1 MIQIKRNN
9 KVFFTLEDFGEGSKL
24 SYQLMDHHYIIL
36 KFSTATPV
44 YFEIGD
50 SVEIPD
56 FGYFELTSAYF
67 PKHNESDGYDYE
79 MQMDAYYMS
88 WKNKLCKYRPQHG
101 ANETSFKLTTTVG
114 VHMNV
119 ILGNLKALGLTYNGK
134 DFSVDYTTYNKAFN
148 VQKRFLIEYG
158 SISILDALNAICSE
172 DALNCEWWIDGSI
185 IYLGYCE
192 MEGQTT
198 FEQGV
203 NVLSMSYSES
213 KSTYITRLYAFGSDR
228 NIPKGYFT
236 GADADVTTDGVATDY
251 LMLPNKEVDSDGFY
265 AKDGYLENVNVV
277 KNDKQAI
284 EGVVMFEDEYPKVE
298 SAVSSIKTY
307 DSTVDNED
315 GTKTTQTFWQVTA
328 TDSFATS
335 FESSWKKSNLTLGIK
350 FTSGALMG
358 MEFDVNFKVI
368 DKVNYF
374 EIVANDT
381 YGRTLPDGVMCPKVG
396 NNFFLFNWDA
406 TKITDT
412 DLIPAAQLSL
422 FDRAKQYYQKTMI
435 SNSNFTCTM
444 DGDKFYN
451 GGTYDYHPLGEQ
463 VKLIHEIFPQ
473 MDSDGNHYR
482 NSRIIGMDIKL
493 DIPYDKPEYV
503 VGEKA
508 ATSRLGKLEEKVD
521 SITVNGLKIDGS
533 AGVGGSVYVIGV
545 NDITPETDSNV
556 YSARRTKKNLADI
569 DKKFLRKD
577 QKDVAQFLIT
587 FLKGIKTAGI
597 ENDGDN
603 ITSGLTYSKNFQDSM
618 TAGSG
623 WQIDENGNA
632 QVESMEVR
640 SYIRVLD
647 DVTVDRVHDA
657 NSTPDNRDIIG
668 AQGFDLY
675 MGEDGKSH
683 LYIDYLV
690 TRVKAFFAQL
700 EIRRISY
707 SGGTTIFSNAG
718 STIAKV
724 TEIKSGDNVLAYKC
738 YVVADDGTT
747 KTMNWWHEGMMALCQ
762 TFNVADA
769 NLNVSNRYYWR
780 LVVRAGQERL
790 DGKLYNY
797 VVLSNVQK
805 FKGNEYAHGFIK
817 PLATQLH
824 YEKVYTDDNGQ
835 DLEDRY
841 FFGYAEGVNNAPAEG
856 DVIVQVGDQI
866 RWKSRGNVIKLST
879 STEDNA
885 TDNAPA
891 ITMYHNVGAPYKTG
905 DKVNPYQW
913 KEETCLISPE
923 SVRINAKNFHLF
935 ADNPD
940 NVIEPYVVMYELVPT
955 SSTLVKHDDGT
966 TTPISFGGELY
977 KYTGGNKTIVE
988 STEYVIEAEVVRSD
1002 GTEEVLEGFASLTES
1017 VLQSVKSL
1025 KFVAYT
1031 ADKTTKLASCDIAV
1045 LKDGAE
1051 SEPGAA
1057 GESAIDVTWN
1067 PNPLVLSTKR
1077 DSNGNVSV
1085 VLDET
1090 SVAWVKFSRD
1100 GKYWG
1105 QNDVVNFYSVQQKGC
1120 NADVGRNENGFYVRI
1135 KSVTQQSVTT
1145 SGGKVIMVPVT
1156 TASVTV
1162 AAKYQTKDGSYSN
1175 IYTTLEVNIDV
1186 SAVWGGIEMN
1196 MQGLTSSFTEI
1207 SNKYKDLPLK
1217 TQKELT
1223 EFSTK
1228 FEQTA
1233 RKFSLKVSETAL
1245 GRKNLL
1251 VGSAMRRQGE
1261 GVRTFIRYNSGIEML
1276 NGVNGVNSF
1285 CFECVNVGE
1294 YPWMSWCG
1302 DVSEN
1307 IKVEKGKTYT
1317 LSVWAKRDSDEMYCY
1332 YELWYRPSLT
1342 AKHDEGSRPLFLSGA
1357 FVFAK
1362 KNTWELKT
1370 TTFTVPADAQTEY
1383 LEVML
1388 VCTPEPSKTTTD
1400 TIRCWYCQPMLVE
1413 GDEYV
1418 GWSMSEKDA
1427 DYVGGNL
1434 LDNTDTLKV
1443 GGNLTL
1449 FAPSHSALH
1458 PQNDS
1463 AYEMNRQSYN
1473 GLPTLNTDIRNATD
1487 VNSIDMLEWTL
1498 SEDVIKKGQDYV
1510 FSFMAKGNKGGNFT
1524 AYFYHSNTSEKV
1536 FVEVLDRV
1544 ESPNQYQAIDGNA
1557 QVEFKE
1563 DYVWKRYWVH
1573 WRVVSDKLPISMLIR
1588 CNKKTDMY
1596 VSQPK
1601 LEYGAALTEYT
1612 TYRSMYSRLLDAGID
1627 ITSRQITLTADNT
1640 MVRTQSGKPVA
1651 MFDENGINAE
1661 LIKVDKAIANV
1672 IKTGELEAQ
1681 NLKVTGNSTFGIWKI
1696 EHDNKLGDIITS
1708 KDTPVGDVEMS
1719 GSMIK
1724 YTPAF
1729 VRSGNPVGSYM
1740 RTGAFVTEFGQGS
1753 VTGEYTGIWL
1763 GRSAHTVASG
1773 SANNWNLP
1781 NCYKIQNSN
1790 VNVTNLTAYVYSPLG
1805 GETPSVYLYKPNG
1818 GVVME
1823 TNAVIRG
1830 GFANHVLSTSSTVSM
1845 DDSTGLVIANNYNT
1859 EITVW
1864 LPENPIAG
1872 QQVTVIQKS
1881 TGKVLIKSKKSII
1894 RTVGNAYLTS
1904 QRKSDSIGQISLFI
1918 YDGTNWNC
1926 SYMNGQM
1933 KES

>member
-1 MIQIKRNN
+1 MTQATTKDYWISPSALHIELNALSDPDYIQASCISGAQILVYIKDVIGYDAGHNYRRWPLQAAPT
-9 KVFFTLEDFGEGSKL
+9 VFNTHTEKYVYAAIPRDMTLAASAWIVFPSELLDIYGKNEKKE
-24 SYQLMDHHYIIL
+24 Q
-36 KFSTATPV
+36 
-44 YFEIGD
+44 IGD
-50 SVEIPD
+50 EKYYYIFLQGIITSSGDNGATERDWKIGGRIMYGTLSSDEAISAIGSDTEWYNYSDHDGIVTFLKNLTMKLGTHFRQFFAETITVLSGGKIAFEEQGELNGIANDSTLLDSVDKIVTPN
-56 FGYFELTSAYF
+56 YLNS
-67 PKHNESDGYDYE
+67 
-79 MQMDAYYMS
+79 
-88 WKNKLCKYRPQHG
+88 
-101 ANETSFKLTTTVG
+101 
-114 VHMNV
+114 
-119 ILGNLKALGLTYNGK
+119 KALSKVHEDTAQGII
-134 DFSVDYTTYNKAFN
+134 
-148 VQKRFLIEYG
+148 RF
-158 SISILDALNAICSE
+158 
-172 DALNCEWWIDGSI
+172 
-185 IYLGYCE
+185 
-192 MEGQTT
+192 
-198 FEQGV
+198 
-203 NVLSMSYSES
+203 
-213 KSTYITRLYAFGSDR
+213 
-228 NIPKGYFT
+228 
-236 GADADVTTDGVATDY
+236 
-251 LMLPNKEVDSDGFY
+251 
-265 AKDGYLENVNVV
+265 
-277 KNDKQAI
+277 
-284 EGVVMFEDEYPKVE
+284 
-298 SAVSSIKTY
+298 
-307 DSTVDNED
+307 
-315 GTKTTQTFWQVTA
+315 TK
-328 TDSFATS
+328 
-335 FESSWKKSNLTLGIK
+335 
-350 FTSGALMG
+350 
-358 MEFDVNFKVI
+358 
-368 DKVNYF
+368 
-374 EIVANDT
+374 
-381 YGRTLPDGVMCPKVG
+381 
-396 NNFFLFNWDA
+396 
-406 TKITDT
+406 
-412 DLIPAAQLSL
+412 
-422 FDRAKQYYQKTMI
+422 
-435 SNSNFTCTM
+435 
-444 DGDKFYN
+444 
-451 GGTYDYHPLGEQ
+451 
-463 VKLIHEIFPQ
+463 
-473 MDSDGNHYR
+473 
-482 NSRIIGMDIKL
+482 
-493 DIPYDKPEYV
+493 
-503 VGEKA
+503 
-508 ATSRLGKLEEKVD
+508 
-521 SITVNGLKIDGS
+521 GLKIGDG
-533 AGVGGSVYVIGV
+533 
-545 NDITPETDSNV
+545 N
-556 YSARRTKKNLADI
+556 
-569 DKKFLRKD
+569 
-577 QKDVAQFLIT
+577 
-587 FLKGIKTAGI
+587 KGIDAK
-597 ENDGDN
+597 
-603 ITSGLTYSKNFQDSM
+603 
-618 TAGSG
+618 
-623 WQIDENGNA
+623 GNA
-632 QVESMEVR
+632 
-640 SYIRVLD
+640 VLGNAVLS
-647 DVTVDRVHDA
+647 DVIVDRVHDA
-657 NSTPDNRDIIG
+657 KSTPDNRVSLG

-675 MGEDGKSH
+675 MDENGKSH
-683 LYIDYLV
+683 LYLDYLV

-724 TEIKSGDNVLAYKC
+724 TEIKDASGTNVLAYKC
-738 YVVADDGTT
+738 YIVADDGTT

-769 NLNVSNRYYWR
+769 SFNKSNLYYWR
-780 LVVRAGQERL
+780 LVVRAGQETL
-790 DGKLYNY
+790 DDGKLYNY
-797 VVLSNVQK
+797 VVLSNVK
-805 FKGNEYAHGFIK
+805 EFKGNAYAHGAVIK
-817 PLATQLH
+817 PIATQMS

-835 DLEDRY
+835 ALEGRD
-841 FFGYAEGVNNAPAEG
+841 FFGYSDGVNNAPAEG

-866 RWKSRGNVIKLST
+866 RWKSYGNVIKLST

-885 TDNAPA
+885 DKNAPA
-891 ITMYHNVGAPYKTG
+891 ITMYHNIG
-905 DKVNPYQW
+905 DPSPKDGKVNPYKW
-913 KEETCLISPE
+913 GEVTCLISPND
-923 SVRINAKNFHLF
+923 VRINANNFHLF
-935 ADNPD
+935 TDNPD
-940 NVIEPYVVMYELVPT
+940 NVIEPYVVTYELVPT
-955 SSTLVKHDDGT
+955 SRTLVKHDDNT

-988 STEYVIEAEVVRSD
+988 PTEYVIEAEVEYLNGNTGTLD
-1002 GTEEVLEGFASLTES
+1002 GFDSLNETVLRD
-1017 VLQSVKSL
+1017 VKSL

-1031 ADKTTKLASCDIAV
+1031 ADTTNKLASCNIAV
-1045 LKDGAE
+1045 LKDGA
-1051 SEPGAA
+1051 SADPGAP

-1077 DSNGNVSV
+1077 DSDGNVSV
-1085 VLDET
+1085 DLPNDKKKRT
-1090 SVAWVKFSRD
+1090 SRVTFSRD
-1100 GKYWG
+1100 GKDWG
-1105 QNDVVNFYSVQQKGC
+1105 MDNIVGFSSAQQKGC
-1120 NADVGRNENGFYVRI
+1120 YAEVGKNNDGYYVAILRVDQQTVTLSDGKTI
-1135 KSVTQQSVTT
+1135 K
-1145 SGGKVIMVPVT
+1145 VPVT

-1162 AAKYQTKDGSYSN
+1162 AAKYRAADGSESYIYS
-1175 IYTTLEVNIDV
+1175 TLEVNIDV

-1196 MQGLTSSFTEI
+1196 MQGLTSRFTEI
-1207 SNKYKDLPLK
+1207 NNKYNGLPLK
-1217 TQKELT
+1217 TQGELT

-1233 RKFSLKVSETAL
+1233 RNFSLKVSETAL

-1261 GVRTFIRYNSGIEML
+1261 GVRTFIRYNAGIEML

-1294 YPWMSWCG
+1294 YPWISWCG

-1317 LSVWAKRDSDEMYCY
+1317 FSVWAKRDSDEMYCY

-1342 AKHDEGSRPLFLSGA
+1342 AKHDEGSRQLFLRGA

-1487 VNSIDMLEWTL
+1487 VNSIDMLEWKL

-1544 ESPNQYQAIDGNA
+1544 KSPNQYQAIDGNA

-1627 ITSRQITLTADNT
+1627 ITSRQITLTADKT
-1640 MVRTQSGKPVA
+1640 MVRTQSGKLVA

-1681 NLKVTGNSTFGIWKI
+1681 NMKVTGNSTFGIWKI

-1719 GSMIK
+1719 GSMIQ

-1781 NCYKIQNSN
+1781 NYYKIQNSN

-1830 GFANHVLSTSSTVSM
+1830 GFANHVLSTSSSVSM

-1918 YDGTNWNC
+1918 YDGMNWNC
-1926 SYMNGQM
+1926 SFMNGQM

>member
-1 MIQIKRNN
+1 MTQATTKDYWISPSALHIELNALSDPDYIQASCISGAQILVYIKDVIGYDAGHNYRRWPLQAAPT
-9 KVFFTLEDFGEGSKL
+9 VFNTHTEKYVYAAIPRDMTLAASAWIVFPSELLDIYGKNEKEE
-24 SYQLMDHHYIIL
+24 Q
-36 KFSTATPV
+36 
-44 YFEIGD
+44 IGD
-50 SVEIPD
+50 EKYYYIFLQGIITSSGDNGATERDWKIGGRIMYGTLSSDEAISAIGSDTEWYNYSSVDGIVTFLKNLTMKLGTHFRQFFAETITVLS
-56 FGYFELTSAYF
+56 GGKIAFEEQGEL
-67 PKHNESDGYDYE
+67 NGI
-79 MQMDAYYMS
+79 
-88 WKNKLCKYRPQHG
+88 
-101 ANETSFKLTTTVG
+101 ANDSTLLDSVDKIVTPNYL
-114 VHMNV
+114 NS
-119 ILGNLKALGLTYNGK
+119 KALSKVHEDTAQGII
-134 DFSVDYTTYNKAFN
+134 
-148 VQKRFLIEYG
+148 RF
-158 SISILDALNAICSE
+158 
-172 DALNCEWWIDGSI
+172 
-185 IYLGYCE
+185 
-192 MEGQTT
+192 
-198 FEQGV
+198 
-203 NVLSMSYSES
+203 
-213 KSTYITRLYAFGSDR
+213 
-228 NIPKGYFT
+228 
-236 GADADVTTDGVATDY
+236 
-251 LMLPNKEVDSDGFY
+251 
-265 AKDGYLENVNVV
+265 
-277 KNDKQAI
+277 
-284 EGVVMFEDEYPKVE
+284 
-298 SAVSSIKTY
+298 
-307 DSTVDNED
+307 
-315 GTKTTQTFWQVTA
+315 TK
-328 TDSFATS
+328 
-335 FESSWKKSNLTLGIK
+335 
-350 FTSGALMG
+350 
-358 MEFDVNFKVI
+358 
-368 DKVNYF
+368 
-374 EIVANDT
+374 
-381 YGRTLPDGVMCPKVG
+381 
-396 NNFFLFNWDA
+396 
-406 TKITDT
+406 
-412 DLIPAAQLSL
+412 
-422 FDRAKQYYQKTMI
+422 
-435 SNSNFTCTM
+435 
-444 DGDKFYN
+444 
-451 GGTYDYHPLGEQ
+451 
-463 VKLIHEIFPQ
+463 
-473 MDSDGNHYR
+473 
-482 NSRIIGMDIKL
+482 
-493 DIPYDKPEYV
+493 
-503 VGEKA
+503 
-508 ATSRLGKLEEKVD
+508 
-521 SITVNGLKIDGS
+521 GLKIGDG
-533 AGVGGSVYVIGV
+533 
-545 NDITPETDSNV
+545 N
-556 YSARRTKKNLADI
+556 
-569 DKKFLRKD
+569 
-577 QKDVAQFLIT
+577 
-587 FLKGIKTAGI
+587 KGIDAK
-597 ENDGDN
+597 
-603 ITSGLTYSKNFQDSM
+603 
-618 TAGSG
+618 
-623 WQIDENGNA
+623 GNA
-632 QVESMEVR
+632 
-640 SYIRVLD
+640 VLGNAVLS
-647 DVTVDRVHDA
+647 DVIVDRVHDA
-657 NSTPDNRDIIG
+657 KSTPDNRVSLG

-675 MGEDGKSH
+675 MDENGKSH
-683 LYIDYLV
+683 LYLDYLV

-724 TEIKSGDNVLAYKC
+724 TTINDAGGGVLAYKC

-747 KTMNWWHEGMMALCQ
+747 KTMNWWHVGMMALCQ
-762 TFNVADA
+762 TFNVADESF
-769 NLNVSNRYYWR
+769 NVSNRYYWR

-790 DGKLYNY
+790 DDGKLYNY
-797 VVLSNVQK
+797 VVLSNVK
-805 FKGNEYAHGFIK
+805 EFGGNEYAHGFIK
-817 PLATQLH
+817 PLATQML
-824 YEKVYTDDNGQ
+824 YDEGIDKDDNRQ
-835 DLEDRY
+835 NIKERE
-841 FFGYAEGVNNAPAEG
+841 FVGYGDGVQNAPAEG

-1051 SEPGAA
+1051 SEPGAP

-1077 DSNGNVSV
+1077 DSDGNVSV

-1196 MQGLTSSFTEI
+1196 MQGLTSRFTEI
-1207 SNKYKDLPLK
+1207 NNKYNGLPLK
-1217 TQKELT
+1217 TQGELT

-1233 RKFSLKVSETAL
+1233 RNFSLKVSETAL

-1342 AKHDEGSRPLFLSGA
+1342 AKHDEGSRPLFLRSA
-1357 FVFAK
+1357 FAFEK

-1370 TTFTVPADAQTEY
+1370 VTFTVPADAQTEY

-1388 VCTPEPSKTTTD
+1388 VCTPEQSKTNTD

-1443 GGNLTL
+1443 GGNLTV
-1449 FAPSHSALH
+1449 FAPAHSALH

-1544 ESPNQYQAIDGNA
+1544 QSPNQYQAIDGNA

-1627 ITSRQITLTADNT
+1627 ITSRQITLTADKT

-1719 GSMIK
+1719 GSMIQ

-1781 NCYKIQNSN
+1781 NYYKIQNSN
-1790 VNVTNLTAYVYSPLG
+1790 VNVTNLTAYVYSPLE
-1805 GETPSVYLYKPNG
+1805 GETPSVYLYKPKG

-1830 GFANHVLSTSSTVSM
+1830 GFANHVLSTSNSVSM

-1904 QRKSDSIGQISLFI
+1904 QRISDSIGQISLFI

-1933 KES
+1933 KKS